1 MNISNLIESSDAP
14 VRSVRGEVRL
24 RGLTKSYQIGGRTLP
39 VLAGIDLDIA
49 AGEFVSI
56 VGRSGCGKSTLL
68 RLISGLDRDHAG
80 DMWLD
85 DAPIIGTSL
94 DCGMVFQDS
103 SLFPWMTLRSNI
115 AFALQGRA
123 DLSDVEKTRRVTDAI
138 DLVRLTEFGDAWP
151 RQLSG
156 GMAQRGAIARALVNE
171 PGLLLLDEPF
181 GALDALTRT
190 YLQRELQHIWL
201 RQRST
206 MILVTHDVE
215 EAVFLSDRIVVMD
228 AAPGRI
234 HRIVP
239 VPLSHP
245 RDPADP
251 AVQRIKET
259 ILIDLVGD

>member
-1 MNISNLIESSDAP
+1 MIFFNLTDESQTDAQL
-14 VRSVRGEVRL
+14 VRGALRL
-24 RGLTKSYQIGGRTLP
+24 RGLTKSYQVGGRTLP
-39 VLAGIDLDIA
+39 VLDRVDLDIA

-68 RLISGLDRDHAG
+68 RLISGLDRDHTG
-80 DMWLD
+80 GMWLD
-85 DAPIIGTSL
+85 DVPIIGTNI
-94 DCGMVFQDS
+94 DCGMVFQDA
-103 SLFPWMTLRSNI
+103 SLFPWMTLRSNVT
-115 AFALQGRA
+115 FALQGRG
-123 DLSDVEKTRRVTDAI
+123 DLSNAEKNRRVTDAI
-138 DLVRLTEFGDAWP
+138 DLVRLTEFESAWP

-171 PGLLLLDEPF
+171 PKLLLLDEPF

-234 HRIVP
+234 RRIVP

-245 RDPADP
+245 RAPADP

-259 ILIDLVGD
+259 ILTDLVSD